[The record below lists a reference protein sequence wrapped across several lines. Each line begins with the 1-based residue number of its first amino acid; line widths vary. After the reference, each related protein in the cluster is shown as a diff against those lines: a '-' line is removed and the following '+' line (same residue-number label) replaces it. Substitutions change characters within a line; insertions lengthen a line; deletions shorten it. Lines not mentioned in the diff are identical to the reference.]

1 MFGYV
6 RPYVPALRVWEH
18 TYYQALYCGLCRSMK
33 HNTGW
38 LSPLALRYDLVFL
51 VLVQLALQQRTVTL
65 CRKRCAV
72 HPVKRRIMAKEDVA
86 LQYAAY
92 VSALLT
98 YYQLQDELA
107 DQTGAKRAAARVLSG
122 AAKPMYRRASA
133 LQELNEQMRAH
144 LQHLTEL
151 EAKREPSLDAVADVF
166 GQLLRDAFS
175 AGLESTAMRR
185 IAGEIGYHVGKWIY
199 MVDAVDD
206 FFSDLRQGNY
216 NPLVLQSGGDET
228 YLAQQTPLLTRA
240 LTMECERACQ
250 AMDLTGLPEHDG
262 ESGMV
267 YHMLYVGMPHAAQEV
282 LSHPGERRRARRL
295 QETAQVQMQSA
306 SQEARSTTSFD
317 QDDHQ
322 ADQIDQ
328 NNSADTK

>member
-38 LSPLALRYDLVFL
+38 LSPFALRYDLVFL

-72 HPVKRRIMAKEDVA
+72 HPVKRRIMAQEDPV

-107 DQTGAKRAAARVLSG
+107 DQAGAKRAAARVLSS

-133 LQELNEQMRAH
+133 LHELNEQMCAH

-151 EAKREPSLDAVADVF
+151 EVSREPSLDAVADVF

-175 AGLESTAMRR
+175 AGLESTAIRR

-199 MVDAVDD
+199 MIDAIDD
-206 FFSDLRQGNY
+206 FFSDLRQENY
-216 NPLVLQSGGDET
+216 NPLVLQSGGDQT
-228 YLAQQTPLLTRA
+228 YLAQQTPLLARA

-282 LSHPGERRRARRL
+282 LSHPGERRRVRSI
-295 QETAQVQMQSA
+295 QKTAQVQLQTA
-306 SQEARSTTSFD
+306 SREERSNPSSHRD
-317 QDDHQ
+317 APPVNQV
-322 ADQIDQ
+322 DQ
-328 NNSADTK
+328 NNSAATK